1 MAQLVGS
8 VSTFEGDPDE
18 NVLVTVPGIIQ
29 GSAEYDPDI
38 GPFLQNVAGNSCPG
52 FLSTKGDIILDSL
65 NATREIL
72 DSPLFV
78 PPCTWVRRFAPL
90 IFSSDF
96 STGASTV
103 DFDSGEWMLSATFL
117 FQRRLRTHANPDD
130 DCWEESKIPKTFLY
144 TGPRPVII
152 SPHLNTRFCN
162 YTLGVS
168 AFSSESGLISLS
180 YPPGPYFENNTGR
193 IVLVLPNTTNG
204 PSNPLQGGI
213 FMPIPD
219 IPAGYPPPPQNNG
232 SYTGQISESQISDDD
247 CFQIVYRGQG
257 FQTLWD
263 IGNRGEVAE
272 QDEHQ
277 WFQTKTYIFG
287 MNNVELAP
295 DIVNVMTDEV
305 LEYTSLLVIGRVLD
319 KVVESGS
326 VVIKSGGLNKILTF
340 LGPLGKIVQTVEIAS
355 ELIQDV
361 VMLLGQL
368 FVPQCL
374 DSNPPD
380 ERGLLRLVPIPF
392 PVQTVDGQSTL
403 AGMQAICD
411 ALYALLRCC
420 PPCAQDGWR
429 EGPTMDTEYIW
440 SPGFVVT
447 QVLFQTVEV
456 KEPAHVAMGGQM
468 KLGWFKWRV
477 QDDENHDTIECQE
490 PIWINHNEAVFFAKN
505 GMVTGFRF
513 MPQNGVTLKV
523 LFRGESTDM
532 QLNRLT
538 GPPPP

>member
-29 GSAEYDPDI
+29 GSAEFDPDI
-38 GPFLQNVAGNSCPG
+38 GPFLQNVVGNACPG
-52 FLSTKGDIILDSL
+52 FLSTKGGIILDSL
-65 NATREIL
+65 VATQEIL
-72 DSPLFV
+72 SNPVVV
-78 PPCTWVRRFAPL
+78 PPCVWVRRYAPL
-90 IFSSDF
+90 IFSADF
-96 STGASTV
+96 TVKMPYV
-103 DFDSGEWMLSATFL
+103 DFENGEWLLSAKFL
-117 FQRRLRTHANPDD
+117 SQRRLQIYANPDD
-130 DCWEESKIPKTFLY
+130 NCWEHGNHYKAFLY
-144 TGPRPVII
+144 TGAKPSIV
-152 SPHLNTRFCN
+152 SPHLNTPFC
-162 YTLGVS
+162 YYQQGVS
-168 AFSSESGLISLS
+168 AFQSNSALVGSVPDG
-180 YPPGPYFENNTGR
+180 YQYFENGTGN
-193 IVLVLPNTTNG
+193 IVLVTPDTG
-204 PSNPLQGGI
+204 VQPSNPLQGGV

-219 IPAGYPPPPQNNG
+219 IPSGYPPPPQSNAP
-232 SYTGQISESQISDDD
+232 YTGQISASQISDED
-247 CFQIVYRGQG
+247 CYEIVDRGEG

-263 IGNRGEVAE
+263 IGDRGEIAQ

-305 LEYTSLLVIGRVLD
+305 LEYTSLLVIGRMLD

-326 VVIKSGGLNKILTF
+326 VVIKSGGLNKILWF
-340 LGPLGKIVQTVEIAS
+340 LGPAGKIIQTVEIAS

-380 ERGLLRLVPIPF
+380 KLGLLRLVPIPF
-392 PVQTVDGQSTL
+392 PVQTIDGQSTL

-420 PPCAQDGWR
+420 PPCAQDGWH

-440 SPGFVVT
+440 SPGFVVS

-477 QDDENHDTIECQE
+477 QDDENVSIIECQE
-490 PIWINHNEAVFFAKN
+490 PIWINHNEAVFFSPN
-505 GMVTGFRF
+505 GMVSGFRF
-513 MPQNGVTLKV
+513 VPQNGVTLKV

-538 GPPPP
+538 GPVLP